1 MSCALDPL
9 DVSPRKVY
17 PTFMAPK
24 THSVIDEITQH
35 LKEGLE
41 ERFSAYAEQG
51 QSLAGIGSA
60 KDVARRMLEAVP
72 LPGRWDE
79 ALGPFY
85 GTSQVAK
92 ILGGV
97 SRQAI
102 ADRRERRTLM
112 GLKTA
117 DGVMVYPTFQ
127 FDDRN
132 QVLPGLA
139 EILQAFRA
147 SDVDDWTLAGWLV
160 SPSKALRGQSV
171 IQWLRSG
178 GDLASALTLARD
190 TARRFAS

>member
-1 MSCALDPL
+1 M
-9 DVSPRKVY
+9 V
-17 PTFMAPK
+17 PK
-24 THSVIDEITQH
+24 THTLIDEITQH
-35 LKEGLE
+35 LKQGLE
-41 ERFSAYAEQG
+41 ERLATYDEQG
-51 QSLAGIGSA
+51 RSLKGIGSA

-72 LPGRWDE
+72 LPGRWDD

-85 GTSQVAK
+85 GTGQVAK

-102 ADRRERRTLM
+102 ADRRERRTLL

-147 SDVDDWTLAGWLV
+147 SEADDWTLAGWLV
-160 SPSKALRGQSV
+160 SPSKSLRGQSV
-171 IQWLRSG
+171 IQWLKNG
-178 GDLASALTLARD
+178 GDLAAALTLARD
-190 TARRFAS
+190 AARRFAH